1 MAECLPATFVSL
13 PEEKKNSSNNVV
25 IQTKTFSVEEGKV
38 NVRAFHLQCRIS
50 VVKTPPG
57 RFLQPDSDKC
67 FFLNNTNNQESL
79 SCTGAL
85 FLLIYL
91 FFNQK

>member
-13 PEEKKNSSNNVV
+13 PEGKKNSSNNVV
-25 IQTKTFSVEEGKV
+25 IQTKTFSVEEEKV

-67 FFLNNTNNQESL
+67 FFFKQHKQPRVFELYW
-79 SCTGAL
+79 CVIFIDL
-85 FLLIYL
+85 FI
-91 FFNQK
+91 F